1 MIGGMEKRQHSRFV
15 LRMPVLC
22 ESPMVR
28 DYRTLGITR
37 NVSQSGLLVE
47 AVLPLPQ
54 GTSTDLRLL
63 SGDLIARAEAV
74 VVWAAEGSPGLMG
87 LRFTRMVEAS
97 SIAWEQLL
105 AGQTGQDPRTSVR
118 IPVDLEVTCV
128 IPPDTRLRGRAENLS
143 DGGMMVRLPQAVP
156 PQTCV
161 KLKVPGALGLP
172 PMEAGVMWTR
182 AHPEVPHVVHG
193 LRFLEGDIGKELFLI
208 DTLLQRFLE

>member
-1 MIGGMEKRQHSRFV
+1 
-15 LRMPVLC
+15 MPVLC

-28 DYRTLGITR
+28 DYRTLGITQ
-37 NVSQSGLLVE
+37 NVSQRGLLVE

-63 SGDLIARAEAV
+63 SGDLIPRAEAV
-74 VVWAAEGSPGLMG
+74 VVWTAEGSPGLMG
-87 LRFTRMVEAS
+87 LRFTRMAEAS
-97 SIAWEQLL
+97 SLAWEQLL

-208 DTLLQRFLE
+208 DTLLRRFLE

>member
-1 MIGGMEKRQHSRFV
+1 MEKRQHSRFV

-63 SGDLIARAEAV
+63 SGDLVARAEAV

-87 LRFTRMVEAS
+87 L
-97 SIAWEQLL
+97 
-105 AGQTGQDPRTSVR
+105 P
-118 IPVDLEVTCV
+118 IPTY
-128 IPPDTRLRGRAENLS
+128 A
-143 DGGMMVRLPQAVP
+143 
-156 PQTCV
+156 
-161 KLKVPGALGLP
+161 
-172 PMEAGVMWTR
+172 
-182 AHPEVPHVVHG
+182 
-193 LRFLEGDIGKELFLI
+193 
-208 DTLLQRFLE
+208 